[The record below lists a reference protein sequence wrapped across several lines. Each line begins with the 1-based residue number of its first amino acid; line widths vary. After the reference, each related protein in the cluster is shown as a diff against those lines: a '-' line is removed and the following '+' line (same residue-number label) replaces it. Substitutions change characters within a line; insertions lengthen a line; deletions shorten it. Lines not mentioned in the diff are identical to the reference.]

1 MVDDQTL
8 QRITFLGRL
17 SKSGGVDNWTV
28 RCKCGSEDDDG
39 EKMVA
44 CDIWQHTRNS
54 GLGDNETVPQSLC
67 ALVVVLFSCQINPAL
82 LRASKLQDQ
91 KWKWED

>member
-8 QRITFLGRL
+8 RRITFLGRL
-17 SKSGGVDNWTV
+17 SKSGGVDNWIV
-28 RCKCGSEDDDG
+28 GVSVGREDDDG

-44 CDIWQHTRNS
+44 CDIWQHTRNG
-54 GLGDNETVPQSLC
+54 GLGDNEAVPQSLC
-67 ALVVVLFSCQINPAL
+67 ARLLCFSHAKSTHL